1 MAEAQGAM
9 IGNSFVII
17 SGFSMGYGKATAKNY
32 ALAVMNPNA
41 KWHNMDDLPVKQG
54 ITHGAFV
61 VIGKKALHVWWICW

>member
-1 MAEAQGAM
+1 
-9 IGNSFVII
+9 
-17 SGFSMGYGKATAKNY
+17 MGYGKATAKNY